1 MTFGQ
6 KLAFHIAPVFLR
18 LALGVTFLWAGLGK
32 LIPEDFQIS
41 PQNASALVDMG
52 AVEAAKVQGFL
63 DLAQPDGETT
73 SEESSPDNDTPSDPV
88 NPGESDEAGPGDT
101 DDDNGGGS
109 ASTQDHAIVLAQGG
123 DSDDDLPELKRLF
136 EVAVMVAHA
145 AKPTAAEDGTARSAL
160 LPTFM
165 GDGATPKYLGWATA
179 IAEVFVGGFLLIGF
193 MARLSGLVAA
203 GIMAMAMWLTQIG
216 PAAMGHVP
224 AKLGFLPF
232 PESQSLFDTGFY
244 AQLGWQLALFAGALA
259 LLFSGAGVLS
269 LDRILFGSSKNDDF
283 DED

>member
-32 LIPEDFQIS
+32 LIPEDFQVS
-41 PQNASALVDMG
+41 PQNASALVAMH

-73 SEESSPDNDTPSDPV
+73 SEESNPDNDPPSDPAD
-88 NPGESDEAGPGDT
+88 SDEAGPGDS

-136 EVAVMVAHA
+136 GVAVMVAHA
-145 AKPTAAEDGTARSAL
+145 ANPPIADDGTARSAL
-160 LPTFM
+160 LPKFM

-203 GIMAMAMWLTQIG
+203 GVMAMAMWLTQIG

-232 PESQSLFDTGFY
+232 PESRSFFDIGFY
-244 AQLGWQLALFAGALA
+244 TELGWQLALLAGALA

>member
-41 PQNASALVDMG
+41 PQNASALVAMG

-63 DLAQPDGETT
+63 DLAQPDAEPTG
-73 SEESSPDNDTPSDPV
+73 EESNPDNDPPSDP
-88 NPGESDEAGPGDT
+88 GDSDEPASDDTEDT
-101 DDDNGGGS
+101 DDNNGGGS

-123 DSDDDLPELKRLF
+123 DDDLPELKRLF
-136 EVAVMVAHA
+136 GVAVMVAHA
-145 AKPTAAEDGTARSAL
+145 AKPTTTEDGTARSAL

-203 GIMAMAMWLTQIG
+203 GIMGMALWLTQVG
-216 PAAMGHVP
+216 PAAMGHVDSVYR
-224 AKLGFLPF
+224 FLPA
-232 PESQSLFDTGFY
+232 PGAGQGYFDVSVY
-244 AQLGWQLALFAGALA
+244 SMLGWQLALLAGALA

-269 LDRILFGSSKNDDF
+269 LDRILFGSSKHDDF